1 MKGDQF
7 VLDTMTI
14 INWVLWTIILVWAV
28 YEIIQY
34 FRRKNAAELLSQHEF
49 NKNLRKVQLID
60 VREKDEY
67 NVGHILGARNLPYSM
82 MKQRMGEIRKDQP
95 IYLYDQKQAISA
107 RTALKLRKAGY
118 TDIYILKGG
127 FNDWTGKIK
136 SKAR

>member
-1 MKGDQF
+1 MKGEQF
-7 VLDTMTI
+7 VLNTMTI
-14 INWVLWTIILVWAV
+14 INWVLWTIILVWAI
-28 YEIIQY
+28 YEIVQY
-34 FRRKNAAELLSQHEF
+34 FRRKNAAEVLPQDEF

-82 MKQRMGEIRKDQP
+82 MKQRMSEIRKDQP

-127 FNDWTGKIK
+127 FNDWTGKTK
-136 SKAR
+136 RKAR

>member
-82 MKQRMGEIRKDQP
+82 MKKRMGEMRKDQP
-95 IYLYDQKQAISA
+95 I
-107 RTALKLRKAGY
+107 
-118 TDIYILKGG
+118 
-127 FNDWTGKIK
+127 
-136 SKAR
+136 